1 VKSLCEFAWVPR
13 SVYGYRA
20 SSIARA
26 IRLLLAAENVETDRQ
41 VAEAGLAMLDA
52 GGDFA
57 DGVIAYE
64 GKWLGAETFV
74 SFDKKA
80 VEMLS
85 SAGVSARAWT
95 RHSGSW
101 LLPLYIDVYVA
112 PVPRVQRFAHITWN
126 IDRYVVLPPGNQG
139 IRDVQPWPRGRPSR
153 L

>member
-1 VKSLCEFAWVPR
+1 MKVAVDTNVLIRAAVRDDQKQTEAATRIMARAEMVAIAVSCLCEFAWVLR

-20 SSIARA
+20 SSIAGA

-64 GKWLGAETFV
+64 GRWLGAETFV

-85 SAGVSARAWT
+85 SAGVSAR
-95 RHSGSW
+95 
-101 LLPLYIDVYVA
+101 LL
-112 PVPRVQRFAHITWN
+112 
-126 IDRYVVLPPGNQG
+126 
-139 IRDVQPWPRGRPSR
+139 
-153 L
+153 